1 MPAQRP
7 YFLSM
12 SENETRVLDR
22 FPAVINNEENAYTFT
37 YKATGKLIHVY
48 LKMWHSKT
56 FTEKKQSPLLILYFL
71 LFFKALYLLKQV
83 VLLPSEALL
92 LLQQAGILYQQ

>member
-1 MPAQRP
+1 MPAQCP

-22 FPAVINNEENAYTFT
+22 LPAVINNEENAYTFT
-37 YKATGKLIHVY
+37 YKAIGKLIHVY

-56 FTEKKQSPLLILYFL
+56 FTEKKESTINTVFPSF
-71 LFFKALYLLKQV
+71 FFKALYFLKQV
-83 VLLPSEALL
+83 TLLPSEALL
-92 LLQQAGILYQQ
+92 LSQQAGILYQQ